1 MSRDFAEML
10 EAATPTDE
18 VMDVDT
24 SFLDAYRRGGS
35 EELKHLQAQ
44 EREAQAAQP
53 QSDAAAP
60 EPEAQFDE
68 AGEVDPRPEV
78 EGPQVE
84 RDVEAES
91 DRLDLEPD
99 YEPDAGDSERAG
111 GSSQRGGASAG
122 ADGGQSTAG
131 GILPGSAPA
140 ADAVPVPEAQTDVE
154 DVIAAETVAHGAVAA
169 PDESEHET
177 PGSLQLT
184 DHQEAVQSAASKGG
198 SNGAAD
204 TAAALPQSGFRL
216 SGVKSQP
223 HIKALPESI
232 MSVLREQLR
241 AAAVRELGVSDSA
254 AREFSQR
261 LSQGTLVTAFLLAQL
276 DLRIDADPATERAV
290 ELFRSRDPLLGSVVA
305 RLAGIEAAERERDG
319 LLHKLRDELAEVRQT
334 SAVIEQALAYSIA
347 DRTENFLRGS
357 HNIHDAPI
365 THKEAI
371 YLRDKARE
379 ATRKQTKL
387 EREREKRPIR

>member
-18 VMDVDT
+18 VMEVDT

-35 EELKHLQAQ
+35 EELKRVQ
-44 EREAQAAQP
+44 AQAAQ
-53 QSDAAAP
+53 S
-60 EPEAQFDE
+60 EPEVATPDPEEQLDE
-68 AGEVDPRPEV
+68 AGDVDSQPGFESLQADLD
-78 EGPQVE
+78 E
-84 RDVEAES
+84 DAEE

-111 GSSQRGGASAG
+111 GSSQRGGAG
-122 ADGGQSTAG
+122 GGQNAAEG
-131 GILPGSAPA
+131 VLPGGAPAGPA
-140 ADAVPVPEAQTDVE
+140 ADAVPAPGAQPDVE
-154 DVIAAETVAHGAVAA
+154 DAATAEVAAHDVAAA
-169 PDESEHET
+169 PDEPKHVS

-184 DHQEAVQSAASKGG
+184 DHQDAVQSAASKGG
-198 SNGAAD
+198 SGS
-204 TAAALPQSGFRL
+204 TAETSTLPQSGFRL
-216 SGVKSQP
+216 AGVQSQP

-232 MSVLREQLR
+232 MNALREQLR
-241 AAAVRELGVSDSA
+241 AAAVRELGVSDST

-276 DLRIDADPATERAV
+276 DLHLDADPATERAV

-305 RLAGIEAAERERDG
+305 RLANIEAAERERDG
-319 LLHKLRDELAEVRQT
+319 LLRKLRDELSEVRQT
-334 SAVIEQALAYSIA
+334 SAVVEQALAYSIA

-357 HNIHDAPI
+357 HNLHDAPI

-379 ATRKQTKL
+379 ATRKQLKL
-387 EREREKRPIR
+387 EREREGRPIR

>member
-1 MSRDFAEML
+1 MSQDFAEML
-10 EAATPTDE
+10 EAVTPTAE

-24 SFLDAYRRGGS
+24 SFLDTFRRGGS
-35 EELKHLQAQ
+35 EDLKRLRAQ
-44 EREAQAAQP
+44 EHEAQAVRP
-53 QSDAAAP
+53 RSDTAAP
-60 EPEAQFDE
+60 EPEPQVDE
-68 AGEVDPRPEV
+68 AGEVGHRP
-78 EGPQVE
+78 GAAGSQAE
-84 RDVEAES
+84 RDVEAGS

-99 YEPDAGDSERAG
+99 HESDAGGSERAG
-111 GSSQRGGASAG
+111 GSSQRGGT
-122 ADGGQSTAG
+122 DGGQSTAD

-140 ADAVPVPEAQTDVE
+140 ADDVPVPEAHTDVE
-154 DVIAAETVAHGAVAA
+154 EDIAAGAVAHDAVCA
-169 PDESEHET
+169 PDRPEHET

-198 SNGAAD
+198 SNGVPG
-204 TAAALPQSGFRL
+204 TAATLPQSGFRL

-254 AREFSQR
+254 ARTFSQR

-290 ELFRSRDPLLGSVVA
+290 ALFRSRDPLLGSVVA
-305 RLAGIEAAERERDG
+305 RLEGIEAAECERDG
-319 LLHKLRDELAEVRQT
+319 LLYKLRDELAEVRRT

-365 THKEAI
+365 THREAI

-379 ATRKQTKL
+379 ETRKQTQL
-387 EREREKRPIR
+387 EREREGRPTR

>member
-10 EAATPTDE
+10 DVSTPTDE

-35 EELKHLQAQ
+35 EELKRLQAQ
-44 EREAQAAQP
+44 EHEAQAAQP
-53 QSDAAAP
+53 RPDAAPP
-60 EPEAQFDE
+60 EPEAQFDR
-68 AGEVDPRPEV
+68 AGGAGPRPEEEV
-78 EGPQVE
+78 PQAE

-91 DRLDLEPD
+91 DHLDPEPD
-99 YEPDAGDSERAG
+99 YEPDAGDSERIG
-111 GSSQRGGASAG
+111 GSSQRGGT
-122 ADGGQSTAG
+122 DGGQNTADG
-131 GILPGSAPA
+131 MFPGSVPM
-140 ADAVPVPEAQTDVE
+140 ADDAPVPEAQTDVE
-154 DVIAAETVAHGAVAA
+154 DAIAVEAATHDTVAA
-169 PDESEHET
+169 PDGSET

-184 DHQEAVQSAASKGG
+184 DHQEAAQSAASKGG

-204 TAAALPQSGFRL
+204 TAATLPQSGFRL

-223 HIKALPESI
+223 HIKTLPESI
-232 MSVLREQLR
+232 ISVLREQLR
-241 AAAVRELGVSDSA
+241 TAAVRELGVSDSA

-290 ELFRSRDPLLGSVVA
+290 ELFRSRDPLLGSVVE

-319 LLHKLRDELAEVRQT
+319 LLYMLRDELAEVRET

-371 YLRDKARE
+371 YFRDKARE
-379 ATRKQTKL
+379 ATRTQSQL
-387 EREREKRPIR
+387 ERKRKGRPIR

>member
-10 EAATPTDE
+10 EAATPTAE
-18 VMDVDT
+18 VMEVDT

-35 EELKHLQAQ
+35 EELKRVQ
-44 EREAQAAQP
+44 AQAAP
-53 QSDAAAP
+53 PEPEVATP
-60 EPEAQFDE
+60 EPEAQLDE
-68 AGEVDPRPEV
+68 AGDVDSQPEV
-78 EGPQVE
+78 ESLQTDP
-84 RDVEAES
+84 DVDAEE

-99 YEPDAGDSERAG
+99 YEPDAGDSDRAG
-111 GSSQRGGASAG
+111 GSNQRGGG
-122 ADGGQSTAG
+122 DVGGQGGTAG
-131 GILPGSAPA
+131 TLPDGAPA
-140 ADAVPVPEAQTDVE
+140 GPMADAVPAPGAQPDVE
-154 DVIAAETVAHGAVAA
+154 DAAAAEVTSHDVVAT
-169 PDESEHET
+169 PDEPEHVT

-184 DHQEAVQSAASKGG
+184 DHQDAVQSAAMKGG
-198 SNGAAD
+198 SGS
-204 TAAALPQSGFRL
+204 TAETATLPQSGFRL
-216 SGVKSQP
+216 TGVQSQP

-232 MSVLREQLR
+232 MNALREQLR

-276 DLRIDADPATERAV
+276 DLHLDADPATERAV

-305 RLAGIEAAERERDG
+305 RLANIEAAERKRDG
-319 LLHKLRDELAEVRQT
+319 LLRKLRDELGEVRQT

-357 HNIHDAPI
+357 HNLHDAPI

-371 YLRDKARE
+371 YFRDKARE
-379 ATRKQTKL
+379 ATRKQLKL
-387 EREREKRPIR
+387 ERERDGRPIR